1 MSCPE
6 ADSAE
11 EQAELFR
18 ALASESRVRI
28 LQLLA
33 QEVFCVN
40 ALARRTGIS
49 AGAVSQH
56 LRVLKSAGLV
66 LPERRGYFI
75 HYRLAPDA
83 GRRLGT
89 ALAEVLKP
97 LKGAKTCAAKSQW
110 VRNRKT

>member
-1 MSCPE
+1 MIRPE
-6 ADSAE
+6 AAPAE
-11 EQAELFR
+11 AQAELFR

-28 LQLLA
+28 VRLLA

-66 LPERRGYFI
+66 IPERRGYFI

-83 GRRLGT
+83 ARRLKT
-89 ALAEVLKP
+89 ALTGILKP
-97 LKGAKTCAAKSQW
+97 PKGEKTCAAISQCA
-110 VRNRKT
+110 RNRKT